1 MVRFFLVTFL
11 FLCLQP
17 FEVSKSAYASKE
29 AKRTAFIEGCLKGA
43 KSSRFESVVKKNLE
57 SNGWPTASIE
67 LHFKYQTEVVK
78 NINVLEK
85 ICMDSSHIILNNQAL
100 LAKINRETKQNEGIS
115 ETAIKMV
122 FQGFRKYFVS
132 GVNRLPFN
140 QLAPYFAFTY
150 SIFNQMPQQ
159 LCRQMWSGRLNQDMN
174 KFLLSIQ
181 GHLPIETQANY
192 LNLTKK
198 AIFAEIN
205 NSPPISVI
213 DNTEVGEIGQKFGD
227 YLTEYSLKYDNP
239 YQLALILNNMAEGT
253 DKEYCD
259 VGKLYYGALLSMPG
273 SDGDKA
279 RKLIINGL
287 M

>member
-11 FLCLQP
+11 FLCLDP
-17 FEVSKSAYASKE
+17 FEVSKPAYASKE
-29 AKRTAFIEGCLKGA
+29 ANRTAFIKGCLMSG
-43 KSSRFESVVKKNLE
+43 KSSRLNLLAKKYLE
-57 SNGWPTASIE
+57 SYGWPAASIE
-67 LHFKYQTEVVK
+67 LHFKFQTEVLK
-78 NINVLEK
+78 NIKVLERMCRDLSQ
-85 ICMDSSHIILNNQAL
+85 ITLNNKVL
-100 LAKINRETKQNEGIS
+100 ITKINKEIQNDGIS
-115 ETAIKMV
+115 ETTIKTL
-122 FQGFRKYFVS
+122 FQNSQRYFAS

-140 QLAPYFAFTY
+140 QLAPYFDFTF

-159 LCRQMWSGRLNQDMN
+159 LCRQMWSGSLNQDMH

-192 LNLTKK
+192 LNLTKN

-213 DNTEVGEIGQKFGD
+213 DNSEVGEIGQKFGD